1 MGQYNNLSPHH
12 PPTSKPRSS
21 LMKIR
26 SSSIVNGIAKIS
38 VNKHHKPSKGC
49 QQTTLGDATLALH
62 HANLLNVLMAIE
74 KMMEPTQLTFLY
86 IYIYDVPTESGADML
101 LEKNGV
107 FAEATLKKVDLW
119 WKWHFS
125 FHLKSEEE
133 SKTFGLKAKQVGWS
147 KANAACRS
155 IKEESLKV
163 KGHIYISRE
172 ASRQVPYQNAI
183 TMVVT
188 KFTPKK
194 KKKNLR

>member
-1 MGQYNNLSPHH
+1 M
-12 PPTSKPRSS
+12 
-21 LMKIR
+21 
-26 SSSIVNGIAKIS
+26 
-38 VNKHHKPSKGC
+38 
-49 QQTTLGDATLALH
+49 
-62 HANLLNVLMAIE
+62 
-74 KMMEPTQLTFLY
+74 
-86 IYIYDVPTESGADML
+86 PTESGADML

-194 KKKNLR
+194 KKKSKIMFRYHLFVKN

>member
-1 MGQYNNLSPHH
+1 M
-12 PPTSKPRSS
+12 
-21 LMKIR
+21 
-26 SSSIVNGIAKIS
+26 
-38 VNKHHKPSKGC
+38 
-49 QQTTLGDATLALH
+49 
-62 HANLLNVLMAIE
+62 
-74 KMMEPTQLTFLY
+74 
-86 IYIYDVPTESGADML
+86 PTESGADML

-194 KKKNLR
+194 KKKIKDNVTVWIQIISASTFFELRFSLFFFFFWFSRNS